1 MNAILIGLLSMCF
14 GNDVCEYQMRDCMTP
29 YIRHYEGKELYSSI
43 HFEIFRKCYW
53 GEYIPQNHMPGDK
66 KPFPYHKNNGGKD
79 D

>member
-1 MNAILIGLLSMCF
+1 MNAILIGLLAMCF

-43 HFEIFRKCYW
+43 NFEVFRKCYW
-53 GEYIPQNHMPGDK
+53 GEYIPQHHMPGDK
-66 KPFPYHKNNGGKD
+66 LPFPYHESNGGKD